1 MNYSGILIIVAM
13 VAVMYFLMIRPQQ
26 RQRKQHQ
33 DMVSQL
39 KKGDE
44 VITIGRLHGTVDEVN
59 TSNRTVVLD
68 CEGIYLTFDLSAI
81 ATVVRPDAKAEASTS
96 ETTTEDIEEAKAE
109 SKEVA
114 SDAATTADSQ
124 EAAASE
130 VADDSEEAAK

>member
-39 KKGDE
+39 TKGDE
-44 VITIGRLHGTVDEVN
+44 VITIGRLHGTIDEVN
-59 TSNRTVVLD
+59 TANRTVVLD

-81 ATVVRPDAKAEASTS
+81 ATVVKPDAKAETA
-96 ETTTEDIEEAKAE
+96 DDAAAKDVEEAKAP
-109 SKEVA
+109 A
-114 SDAATTADSQ
+114 SAVS
-124 EAAASE
+124 EASE
-130 VADDSEEAAK
+130 PAAEAKEEAPADDAQSDDATK

>member
-109 SKEVA
+109 PKEVA
-114 SDAATTADSQ
+114 SDATTADSQ

>member
-59 TSNRTVVLD
+59 TRNRTVVLD

-109 SKEVA
+109 PKEVA
-114 SDAATTADSQ
+114 SDATTADSQ

>member
-96 ETTTEDIEEAKAE
+96 ETITEDIEEAKAE
-109 SKEVA
+109 PKEVA
-114 SDAATTADSQ
+114 SDATTADSQ